1 MRGDMRKHFN
11 RRHERVQKHSN
22 IRLIV
27 ILIILA
33 FVVYLYLRF

>member
-1 MRGDMRKHFN
+1 MKNYFPRNK
-11 RRHERVQKHSN
+11 ERVQKQSM

-33 FVVYLYLRF
+33 FVIYIYIRY